1 MSTTVGTLIRD
12 SLLDIGV
19 ISPIDRITAEMADDG
34 MRKLNTLLQSW
45 SVEKLLPYAPTY
57 ESFTLSTGVASY
69 TWGTGGTW
77 TTARPIEIVNMDV
90 VVAGS
95 SSPVFEMQLN
105 TYSNIPVKT
114 TTGTPERFYFAPEHP
129 LAKVYLYP
137 APASTYTLTVN
148 SFKPFTAYT
157 DLTDTILLPDEYMA
171 PLELHLAMFLAPQ
184 YDMPISQVFYAEA
197 QKAKETLVKLHGMP
211 IREVQKKLDK
221 QLERQ
226 AVA

>member
-12 SLLDIGV
+12 ALLDIGV

-34 MRKLNTLLQSW
+34 LRKLNTLLQSW

-69 TWGTGGTW
+69 TWGSGGTW
-77 TTARPIEIVNMDV
+77 TTVRPIEIVNMDV

-105 TYSNIPVKT
+105 TYSNIAVKT

-171 PLELHLAMFLAPQ
+171 PLELNLAMFLAPQ
-184 YDMPISQVFYAEA
+184 YDMPIGQIFYAEA